1 MAQEVMAVRLFER
14 IGIFLDDALALL
26 LLLLLAVPATIFGGV
41 LMVAR
46 VIVGAFVK
54 K

>member
-1 MAQEVMAVRLFER
+1 VRLFER
-14 IGIFLDDALALL
+14 IGIFLDDAIALL
-26 LLLLLAVPATIFGGV
+26 LLFLVAVPAALLGGA

-46 VIVGAFVK
+46 AIFLAIAK